1 MIFGKTKTMEKT
13 NQLKIPITDIELI
26 KKLLPHREPM
36 IMVNTLAYFTEKKA
50 GSTLLI
56 SEDNIFVSDGVF
68 SEAGILEHMA
78 QTAALHIG
86 YKQSLKN
93 NIIKEGFIG
102 AIKSS
107 HISELPKINETLS
120 TEMEVV
126 YEIETMT
133 MVKINT
139 LVNGNCIA
147 TSEMTTVLKED

>member
-13 NQLKIPITDIELI
+13 NQLKSPITEIELI

-50 GSTLLI
+50 VSTLLI
-56 SEDNIFVSDGVF
+56 SEDNIFVSEGVF
-68 SEAGILEHMA
+68 SEAGILENMA

-86 YKQSLKN
+86 YKQSLN
-93 NIIKEGFIG
+93 NNVPKEGFIG

-107 HISELPKINETLS
+107 HISELPKVNETLS

-126 YEIETMT
+126 YEIGNMT

-139 LVNGNCIA
+139 SLNGIIIA
-147 TSEMTTVLKED
+147 TSEMSTILKED